1 MANFDSEFVQTMRN
15 ALEDVMT
22 KVPPGYATLPIKI
35 YLAECILKA
44 AAQGTY
50 NYQELVAAAVAQIQM
65 AISLFN

>member
-1 MANFDSEFVQTMRN
+1 MANFDREFVQTMRN

-22 KVPPGYATLPIKI
+22 KVPSGYATLAIKI

-44 AAQGTY
+44 AAQGIK
-50 NYQELVAAAVAQIQM
+50 NYPELVAAAAAQIQV